1 MKTVQLSIS
10 DMHCASCVKSITE
23 ALQAVSGVRRVVVNF
38 AAHSAE
44 VEADVDS
51 TKLIAAIRVAG
62 YTATVI
68 TDSQQMSHEAQLLYR
83 QRLKQA
89 LAAALVGVPL
99 FSDVFIHWIPTVDT
113 PERQWFWFVIAAVV
127 FAVMCYSGRHIYRGL
142 WQSIK
147 SLKGNMDTLVGMGTG
162 VAWFYS
168 AVVVVVP
175 NLIPAMARHVY
186 FDTTALLLAFI
197 TFGNA
202 LESRARGKT
211 SDAIRRLIEL
221 TPKTAR
227 VIRDGEELDLPI
239 AEIKLDDQLRL
250 LPGEKVAVDGV
261 VIEGGSQ
268 LNESMLT
275 GESLP
280 VHKQVGSSVY
290 AGTVNETGSVVYK
303 AAKIG
308 ADTALS
314 RIIALVQK
322 AQNTKPQVSH
332 LVDTIASVFVPCVLL
347 AMIFTVIG
355 WSLWGPQPTSGFVLT
370 TAISV
375 LVIACPCAL
384 GLATPMAV
392 MCGVGRAA
400 QWGILIRN
408 GNAIQITAAL
418 DVVLLDKTGTITQGK
433 PEVIDV
439 IADDI
444 DQSQLLQLAASL
456 EKNSEHPLARAIIA
470 ANKQTLLPVIS
481 FQAISGLGVK
491 GTIQN
496 HNFSLGNYKFM
507 QQQSINT
514 DAYQASYKK
523 LSQQGKTVIFI
534 AKNNKA
540 LGLIAIADAIKDTS
554 YEAIAALK
562 KSGTHVVMLTGD
574 NQQTAQYIAAQAGID
589 EVVAEMMPE
598 QKVKQVKQFQQ
609 QGYKVAMVGDG
620 INDAAALSQADV
632 GIAMGSGADVVI
644 EAADMA
650 LMTGSLSTVVD
661 AIFISK
667 RTLRNIKQNL
677 FGAFFYNTLGIPI
690 AAGVLYPWLHVLLSP
705 LIAGAAM
712 ALSSLTVVL
721 NANRLR
727 FLKNTIGN
735 KVR

>member
-1 MKTVQLSIS
+1 M
-10 DMHCASCVKSITE
+10 
-23 ALQAVSGVRRVVVNF
+23 
-38 AAHSAE
+38 
-44 VEADVDS
+44 
-51 TKLIAAIRVAG
+51 
-62 YTATVI
+62 
-68 TDSQQMSHEAQLLYR
+68 
-83 QRLKQA
+83 
-89 LAAALVGVPL
+89 
-99 FSDVFIHWIPTVDT
+99 
-113 PERQWFWFVIAAVV
+113 
-127 FAVMCYSGRHIYRGL
+127 
-142 WQSIK
+142 
-147 SLKGNMDTLVGMGTG
+147 
-162 VAWFYS
+162 
-168 AVVVVVP
+168 
-175 NLIPAMARHVY
+175 
-186 FDTTALLLAFI
+186 
-197 TFGNA
+197 
-202 LESRARGKT
+202 
-211 SDAIRRLIEL
+211 
-221 TPKTAR
+221 
-227 VIRDGEELDLPI
+227 
-239 AEIKLDDQLRL
+239 
-250 LPGEKVAVDGV
+250 
-261 VIEGGSQ
+261 
-268 LNESMLT
+268 
-275 GESLP
+275 
-280 VHKQVGSSVY
+280 
-290 AGTVNETGSVVYK
+290 
-303 AAKIG
+303 
-308 ADTALS
+308 
-314 RIIALVQK
+314 
-322 AQNTKPQVSH
+322 
-332 LVDTIASVFVPCVLL
+332 
-347 AMIFTVIG
+347 
-355 WSLWGPQPTSGFVLT
+355 
-370 TAISV
+370 

-523 LSQQGKTVIFI
+523 LSQQGKTVIFV
-534 AKNNKA
+534 AKNNKG

-562 KSGTHVVMLTGD
+562 KSGTHVGMLTGQK
-574 NQQTAQYIAAQAGID
+574 QQTAQYIAAQAGID

-644 EAADMA
+644 DAADMA
-650 LMTGSLSTVVD
+650 LMTGSLSTVDD